1 MDVIWLFS
9 KMLVSG
15 GFAAVTDLS
24 VLYLLTEK
32 VQWGHSVAVNVAFGA
47 GIVVNF
53 LLQKF
58 WTFEHRDTRLIHV
71 QLVKFLLV
79 AVLNMAVN
87 AGAMA
92 LLVGVLDF
100 WYLGAQAI
108 VLASLTCLNFIAYR
122 RYIFHLYG
130 EA

>member
-1 MDVIWLFS
+1 
-9 KMLVSG
+9 
-15 GFAAVTDLS
+15 VTDLS